1 MHYVF
6 NNLRFLL
13 IYLLDSIC
21 MKMYSTITL
30 CNWMAM
36 GGGEQPKFNLIPD
49 LVTNC
54 KKCTVSLYQ
63 IRREGTCSLSLPKK
77 FSGGG
82 VRRRPLPLPLFA
94 PDPTYKIL
102 HTNFYKILTLDVHWV
117 EVRLIKCWVRPSWNI
132 NFLAFFSFFCHF
144 FKLKSCYVAEEK
156 IRTGWISYKY
166 VKMNQINV
174 I

>member
-1 MHYVF
+1 MNGH
-6 NNLRFLL
+6 
-13 IYLLDSIC
+13 
-21 MKMYSTITL
+21 
-30 CNWMAM
+30 
-36 GGGEQPKFNLIPD
+36 GGGAKFNLIPD

-63 IRREGTCSLSLPKK
+63 IRREGTLSRLRN
-77 FSGGG
+77 FLGG
-82 VRRRPLPLPLFA
+82 RRRPLPLPLFA

-156 IRTGWISYKY
+156 IRTGWISYKN